1 MAKNWLWS
9 YNVQKKVK
17 YGAFSMSI
25 KELTNKVR
33 SASPKRSHAARVKM
47 LKKAQIIDKNGY
59 YSERYFSEETVE
71 KDKEAGKAITA

>member
-1 MAKNWLWS
+1 MELQCTKESKVWS
-9 YNVQKKVK
+9 I
-17 YGAFSMSI
+17 FMSI

-33 SASPKRSHAARVKM
+33 SASPKRNHAARVRM
-47 LKKAQIIDKNGY
+47 LVKAQIIDKNGY